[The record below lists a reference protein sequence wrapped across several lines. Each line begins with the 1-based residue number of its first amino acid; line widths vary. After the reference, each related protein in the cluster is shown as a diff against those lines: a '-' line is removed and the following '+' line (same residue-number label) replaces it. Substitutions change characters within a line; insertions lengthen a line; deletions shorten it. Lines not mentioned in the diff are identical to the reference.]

1 MSEDSKFF
9 NDSLGEDHYDI
20 NFKCLYNDDNRF
32 IERKK
37 INESYNYLNDES
49 EHNFEDINK
58 GFDCFNLNLID
69 DNNDE
74 KKTYFISCK
83 NEQENNKELFILQ
96 KIMHKK
102 IIKKGRKNSK
112 ESTLFKSKHDK
123 NSSDNMRK
131 KIKRQFIKSI
141 TKYINKLYIKYL
153 SQRNKKH
160 EKLIYKIIPNF
171 CNSSKKED
179 KEKYLSMTLRE
190 LFSSDLG
197 RKFKKIN
204 KDSNKNKIDKLYQKN
219 KSKEIIELL
228 NKTIKEVYEIY
239 INNKIPEFSLDN
251 DLKEI
256 EKEKGIDDAKIF
268 KTRAKKL
275 MENPKKKEE

>member
-1 MSEDSKFF
+1 MNESDKSDNIIEDEKEGKIEDIIKGLDYFSE
-9 NDSLGEDHYDI
+9 YQR
-20 NFKCLYNDDNRF
+20 DDNF
-32 IERKK
+32 
-37 INESYNYLNDES
+37 
-49 EHNFEDINK
+49 
-58 GFDCFNLNLID
+58 
-69 DNNDE
+69 DE
-74 KKTYFISCK
+74 KNTCYITRKITKQIFMI
-83 NEQENNKELFILQ
+83 Q
-96 KIMHKK
+96 KIKK
-102 IIKKGRKNSK
+102 EKIKKKGRRNSK
-112 ESTLFKSKHDK
+112 ETILFKSKHDK

-131 KIKRQFIKSI
+131 KIKRQFIKS
-141 TKYINKLYIKYL
+141 TMNYINKLYIKYL
-153 SQRNKKH
+153 PQRNKKH

-219 KSKEIIELL
+219 KPKEIIELL

-256 EKEKGIDDAKIF
+256 EKEKEIDDANIF

-275 MENPKKKEE
+275 MENLKKER

>member
-37 INESYNYLNDES
+37 INESYNYLIYES

-58 GFDCFNLNLID
+58 GFDCFNPNLID

-96 KIMHKK
+96 KIKK
-102 IIKKGRKNSK
+102 EIITKKGRRNLNK
-112 ESTLFKSKHDK
+112 TFLFKSKHDK

-141 TKYINKLYIKYL
+141 TKYINKLYTKYL
-153 SQRNKKH
+153 SQKNKKH

-179 KEKYLSMTLRE
+179 NEKYLSMTLRE

-204 KDSNKNKIDKLYQKN
+204 KDYNKIKIEILIQKN
-219 KSKEIIELL
+219 KQKEIIELL
-228 NKTIKEVYEIY
+228 NKTIKETYEIY
-239 INNKIPEFSLDN
+239 INNEIREFSLDN
-251 DLKEI
+251 DLKKI
-256 EKEKGIDDAKIF
+256 EKEKGIEDANIFQDKAKI
-268 KTRAKKL
+268 L
-275 MENPKKKEE
+275 IENLNKNEK